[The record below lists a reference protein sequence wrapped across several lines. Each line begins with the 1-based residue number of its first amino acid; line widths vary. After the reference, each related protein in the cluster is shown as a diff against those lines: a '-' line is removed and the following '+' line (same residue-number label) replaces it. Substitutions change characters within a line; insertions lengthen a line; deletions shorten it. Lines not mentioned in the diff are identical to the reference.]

1 MSIAS
6 ELTAL
11 QNDVTAARAA
21 ITAKG
26 GSVTPNGGTSQLAT
40 DIATI
45 PSGGGGTIGITREVT
60 AQGVYQIPRSDFT
73 FSTPANATDLGAY
86 ALQRAFCGYG
96 QKPSN
101 PTSEFGGNP
110 YVIGVDLSSLTQIS
124 GENALSYAFGYCQNL
139 TAVDLS
145 NLTTIT
151 GRNAMGHTF
160 YNCNITSLNLSKLEG
175 IGVRE
180 GMYYAFGGNPNLTS
194 ISLPLLRYVN
204 YQDAMNH
211 CFSNCGITGLVE
223 FPALKSIYGSNAM
236 SYMFYYCTGITEVK
250 FPALE
255 TVSTSNALDGMF
267 RGCTNITA
275 IHFKSSMQST
285 ISALTGY
292 STSFGAGSDSS
303 KVVFDL

>member
-1 MSIAS
+1 MSIAT

-11 QNDVTAARAA
+11 QGDITAARTA
-21 ITAKG
+21 ITNMGGTVTADG
-26 GSVTPNGGTSQLAT
+26 GSSQLAT

-45 PSGGGGTIGITREVT
+45 PVGVGTGIPREVT
-60 AQGVYQIPRSDFT
+60 DQGVYQIPRSNFT
-73 FSTPANATDLGAY
+73 FTIPSGATDLGSY
-86 ALQRAFCGYG
+86 VFQRACCGYG
-96 QKPSN
+96 QNPDS

-110 YVIGVDLSSLTQIS
+110 YVTGVDLSSLTQIS

-139 TAVDLS
+139 TTVDLS

-151 GRNAMGHTF
+151 GRNAMGHAF
-160 YNCNITSLNLSKLEG
+160 YNCNVTSLDLSKLEG

-180 GMYYAFGGNPNLTS
+180 GMYYAFDNNQNLTS

-211 CFSNCGITGLVE
+211 CFSNCGITGVVE
-223 FPALKSIYGSNAM
+223 FPALKSVYGSNAM
-236 SYMFYYCTGITEVK
+236 SYMFDNCTGITEVK
-250 FPALE
+250 FHALE